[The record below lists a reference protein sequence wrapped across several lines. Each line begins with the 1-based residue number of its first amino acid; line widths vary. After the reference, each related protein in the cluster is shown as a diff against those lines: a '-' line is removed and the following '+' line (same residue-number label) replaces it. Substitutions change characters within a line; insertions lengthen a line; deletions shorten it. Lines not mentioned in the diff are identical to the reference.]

1 LRFKIL
7 CRDITEGVH
16 FLNSKI
22 ISMTFYMK
30 KNCVITSLSIIYL
43 FLCCTKG
50 HAQAMDR
57 IVRKD
62 STEWHVMVISTEDD
76 SITYRLYGQ
85 PKDSVYAI
93 AKSAVQKII
102 RRDGGRTYYPKPV
115 VYNADGTEKLSKSA
129 RIYVDAAAGFWLN
142 DRIYGL
148 ADLNIGYRF
157 SEKQAIGLSGIAMS
171 DYSIEASG
179 VGVQYRF
186 TPQRKSLFKL
196 ELGYITSASSIDRSG
211 PEIYTHLPQNSS
223 NIYFRLGAAVRFSI
237 FTLGINYVGAG
248 PIMFQINNGQNVPT
262 GRSWS
267 GNMGFL
273 CPQLGIALPKIR
285 KKGKR

>member
-1 LRFKIL
+1 
-7 CRDITEGVH
+7 
-16 FLNSKI
+16 
-22 ISMTFYMK
+22 
-30 KNCVITSLSIIYL
+30 
-43 FLCCTKG
+43 
-50 HAQAMDR
+50 MDR
-57 IVRKD
+57 IIKKD
-62 STEWHVMVISTEDD
+62 SIEWYVMVISKADD

-85 PKDSVYAI
+85 PVDSVYTI

-102 RRDGGRTYYPKPV
+102 LRDGGGNYYPKPV
-115 VYNADGTEKLSKSA
+115 EYNADGTEKLSKSS
-129 RIYVDAAAGFWLN
+129 RIYVDAALGLWLS
-142 DRIYGL
+142 DETYAL

-157 SEKQAIGLSGIAMS
+157 SEKQAIGLSRIAMS

-179 VGVQYRF
+179 VGLQYRF
-186 TPQRKSLFKL
+186 TPQRQSLFKL

-237 FTLGINYVGAG
+237 FTLGINYVGSS
-248 PIMFQINNGQNVPT
+248 PIMFQISNGQNGRT
-262 GRSWS
+262 GKIWS

-273 CPQLGIALPKIR
+273 CPQVGIALPKIR